1 MTSAVSQDF
10 SPTFYEP
17 RGLPLVGQLFD
28 ALSDPLKLFMDG
40 MASGEPV
47 VRYRFG
53 PYRYLLLNEPSDV
66 QHVLQDPNHS
76 FGKSPSY
83 HALKLILGQGLV
95 TSEGELWKKQ
105 RKLAQ
110 PAFHHGSLVRFVDQM
125 QSCTADFIKEWAEL
139 PAGTGIDV
147 HEQMMQLTFRIVG
160 RTLFSTDLSG
170 AASEVGGALAY
181 LLKYAADRTES
192 VIKTPT
198 WLPTVQNVRFRRAL
212 KVVDDLVLGIIDDR
226 KTMKNPPHDLLGL
239 LMSADMPRQQ
249 LRDELVTMALAGHET
264 TATALSWTWL
274 LLSQHPD
281 VARRAREEVLQVAGD
296 RPLDFQTVSQLHY
309 VDRVIQ
315 ESMRLYPPVWGL
327 EREIRGEEQ
336 LSGLDARR
344 GDIVLMCQYTMHR
357 DPRFWPNPEGFDP
370 DRFLPERVQARPR
383 FAYLPFGGGSRICIG
398 KAFAMMEAKL
408 VLAELLRRFD
418 LDLVPG
424 FRPTMDPGVTLRPKA
439 GIQMTLSPA

>member
-1 MTSAVSQDF
+1 MTAAVSQDY
-10 SPTFYEP
+10 SSTFYEP
-17 RGLPLVGQLFD
+17 PGLPLVGQLFD
-28 ALSDPLKLFMDG
+28 ALNDPLELFMAG

-125 QSCTADFIKEWAEL
+125 QSCTADFIKEWQKF
-139 PAGTGIDV
+139 PVGTSMDV

-170 AASEVGGALAY
+170 AAGEVGEALAY
-181 LLKYAADRTES
+181 LLKFAADRTES
-192 VIKTPT
+192 VIKPPT
-198 WLPTVQNVRFRRAL
+198 WLPTLRNHRFRRAL
-212 KVVDDLVLGIIDDR
+212 QVVDDVILGIIDDR
-226 KTMKNPPHDLLGL
+226 RTMKDPPHDLLGL
-239 LMSADMPRQQ
+239 LISADMPRQQ

-281 VARRAREEVLQVAGD
+281 VARQARREVLQVAGD
-296 RPLDFQTVSQLHY
+296 QPLDFKS
-309 VDRVIQ
+309 
-315 ESMRLYPPVWGL
+315 
-327 EREIRGEEQ
+327 
-336 LSGLDARR
+336 
-344 GDIVLMCQYTMHR
+344 
-357 DPRFWPNPEGFDP
+357 
-370 DRFLPERVQARPR
+370 
-383 FAYLPFGGGSRICIG
+383 
-398 KAFAMMEAKL
+398 
-408 VLAELLRRFD
+408 
-418 LDLVPG
+418 
-424 FRPTMDPGVTLRPKA
+424 
-439 GIQMTLSPA
+439 LSPGYSPWPWFAT